1 MIVSDQPTCFSGEIL
16 AAVSSRSDK
25 TMLDR
30 TDNFHKN
37 DVVDNRRRFC
47 AQAGID
53 YENCVYQLVSYG
65 ENESYRQVAEVRDG
79 DTARFKNSV
88 HGDALFTSKK
98 GVGLFLPVADCVA
111 TVVYDP
117 IKQYLALLHL
127 GRHASYADLS
137 TCAVKYFESKGSR
150 AKDLIVWM
158 SPSAGPDSYLL
169 EWFDKQN
176 DPTWQGFYKEH
187 KKGFCLD
194 LAGYNSERL
203 QTVGVTRGNIHRS
216 SIDTMANDNYFSH
229 AAGDISGRIAVV
241 AMMT

>member
-1 MIVSDQPTCFSGEIL
+1 MIKPDQPICFPRGVVV
-16 AAVSSRSDK
+16 AVSSKADK

-30 TDNFHKN
+30 TADFHKSEI
-37 DVVDNRRRFC
+37 VDNRRRFC
-47 AQAGID
+47 ALTGVD
-53 YENCVYQLVSYG
+53 YDNCVYQLVSYG
-65 ENESYRQVAEVRDG
+65 EDESYDKISEVRASD
-79 DTARFKNSV
+79 AASHKNSV
-88 HGDALFTSKK
+88 HGDGLFTSQK

-229 AAGDISGRIAVV
+229 AAGDTTGRIAVV

>member
-1 MIVSDQPTCFSGEIL
+1 MIKPDQPICFPRGVVV
-16 AAVSSRSDK
+16 AVSSKADK

-53 YENCVYQLVSYG
+53 YENCVYQLVTYG
-65 ENESYRQVAEVRDG
+65 ENESYRKVAEVRDG
-79 DTARFKNSV
+79 DTTRFKNSV

-111 TVVYDP
+111 TVVHDP

-176 DPTWQGFYKEH
+176 DPTWQGFYKED
-187 KKGFCLD
+187 KQGYYLD
-194 LAGYNSERL
+194 LAGFNSARF
-203 QTVGVTRGNIHRS
+203 QTAGVLKSNIYHS
-216 SIDTMANDNYFSH
+216 SVDTMTASDYFSH
-229 AAGDISGRIAVV
+229 AAGDTTGRIAVV
-241 AMMT
+241 AMMR